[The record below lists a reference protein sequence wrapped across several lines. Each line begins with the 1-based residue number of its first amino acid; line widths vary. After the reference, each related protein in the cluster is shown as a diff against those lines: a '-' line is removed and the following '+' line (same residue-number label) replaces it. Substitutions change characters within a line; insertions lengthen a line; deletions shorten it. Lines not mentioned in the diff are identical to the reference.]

1 MQRFQYQY
9 GDRPLEG
16 FTIQRGVGRGGF
28 GEVYYAISDNGKQV
42 ALKTLQTYEQIE
54 LRGINQCM
62 NLKSPYLVT
71 IFDVKYNDEGKPF
84 VIMEYVSGPSLAD
97 IIRESPGGLGPQK
110 TAFFLREISKGLS
123 YLHGCGI
130 VHRDLKPGNIFYE
143 DGRVKIGDY
152 GLSKSMNTSVHSGQT
167 ITVGTVHY
175 MAPEIGAG
183 CYNRSIDIYA
193 MGVVVYEMLT
203 GQVPFFGNSPAE
215 VLMKH
220 MSSQPD
226 LSGIDET
233 FARMIRKAM
242 AKDPAERYSTVQEM
256 VEDVFGA
263 EHIRNS
269 VSQFRPESLS
279 IIAENLAKKI
289 TPQPGQAPIPGETPG
304 SVPKPASGAIGSHP
318 TGAGKSAGTAPRPE
332 TINDP
337 LNQKQRTILAVLAAV
352 MVSIGMGMLSGNR
365 FMMMPQTALMIGM
378 ILVAAKL
385 ILIARWKWLANLEE
399 ESAFLRQL
407 LVALVAAVPLTLLM
421 NVLHEKGGS
430 WLAVA
435 IGFGITDWWKLT
447 SPNRQQRVSLG
458 HAFGAGLVGFI
469 AAAIFNGQESIAAGV
484 VAGTCLVVQIW
495 SPFSM
500 SNSARIKFEQAQ
512 KISDPMK
519 RAAAMAAQAVNASD
533 ANPAVQAG
541 QAFVAAFNQAQ
552 PPAQTPKSSSNQTQ
566 GWLRVP
572 GFIRFLWLIVFIV
585 MVAVGVGAIVT
596 AGNTRNNEPLI
607 GIGVGCIWLGL
618 LAFLRVFATHISS
631 WYDYLIRPIIMSAC
645 LTGCLAG
652 AFLMGQS
659 HRDEEIFMSMIL
671 MIGGGLGFLV
681 CFIPLSVF
689 AGPKKPADNIPQPKP
704 QSGVYRNQAV
714 SPFKRVWAL
723 VLAGGML
730 FGFCGLHRFY
740 VGKIG
745 TGILWLLTGGLLGIG
760 QLIDI
765 LMIVFGGFRDKE
777 GRKLLMWESEE
788 EMKEILMN
796 QPEGIVPIPQPAAA
810 AAQAASPQPVQ
821 PMPAE
826 TAQPQ
831 APAIPS
837 HAASSGTHPV
847 SITDLPFSI
856 VRGIFGLIA
865 ALLGLA
871 AILVGLATVLH
882 LPQIVA
888 GGFPDP
894 SVAREME
901 SRFGRPDWAPM
912 LEQAGFA
919 LFSILL
925 IIATTV
931 TLFVRRHD
939 GAIHILRALAGNL
952 GLWMVFWLLKGCL
965 PILDANLLIGAKNGQ
980 PFGPILENLLH
991 PAEPM
996 ALVVAV
1002 AVFLISMAILAWPP
1016 KKKVVAAFP
1025 QAYGI

>member
-9 GDRPLEG
+9 GDKPLEG
-16 FTIQRGVGRGGF
+16 YTIQRGVGRGGF
-28 GEVYYAISDNGKQV
+28 GEVYYAISDSGKQV

-71 IFDVKYNDEGKPF
+71 IFDVKYNAEGKPF

-226 LSGIDET
+226 LAGIDET
-233 FARMIRKAM
+233 FARMIRRAM

-256 VEDVFGA
+256 VEDVFGS

-304 SVPKPASGAIGSHP
+304 SAPKPASGASGSHP
-318 TGAGKSAGTAPRPE
+318 AGVGKSAGAALRSE
-332 TINDP
+332 TVNDP
-337 LNQKQRTILAVLAAV
+337 LDRKQRTILAVLAAV
-352 MVSIGMGMLSGNR
+352 MVSIGTGMLSGHR
-365 FMMMPQTALMIGM
+365 FMMMPHTAMMIGM
-378 ILVAAKL
+378 ILVGAKL
-385 ILIARWKWLANLEE
+385 IMIARWKWLENLED
-399 ESAFLRQL
+399 ESGWLRHL
-407 LVALVAAVPLTLLM
+407 LIAAIAAVPITM
-421 NVLHEKGGS
+421 FINMINEKGGT
-430 WLAVA
+430 WLAIA
-435 IGFGITDWWKLT
+435 IGFGVTDWWKLT
-447 SPNRQQRVSLG
+447 SSNREQRVSLG
-458 HAFGAGLVGFI
+458 QAFGSGLVGFI
-469 AAAIFNGQESIAAGV
+469 AAAIFNGQEAMAAGV

-495 SPFSM
+495 SAFSM
-500 SNSARIKFEQAQ
+500 TNSARVKFEQVQ
-512 KISDPMK
+512 NIQDPLK

-533 ANPAVQAG
+533 ANPAAQAG
-541 QAFVAAFNQAQ
+541 QVIAEAFNQAQ
-552 PPAQTPKSSSNQTQ
+552 PLTQTPESSSMQAQ
-566 GWLRVP
+566 GRLRVP
-572 GFIRFLWLIVFIV
+572 GFVRFLWLIVFVLMI
-585 MVAVGVGAIVT
+585 AVGIGALV
-596 AGNTRNNEPLI
+596 AGSSSHRDEPLI
-607 GIGVGCIWLGL
+607 GVGVGCIWLGL
-618 LAFLRVFATHISS
+618 LAFLRVFAGHITS

-645 LTGCLAG
+645 LMGCIIGGIML
-652 AFLMGQS
+652 GQS
-659 HRDEEIFMSMIL
+659 RRGEEVFLSMMFMV
-671 MIGGGLGFLV
+671 GGGLGFLV

-689 AGPKKPADNIPQPKP
+689 AGPKKPTTDIPQSKVQPGLYSSP
-704 QSGVYRNQAV
+704 VV

-723 VLAGGML
+723 VLAGGMI

-745 TGILWLLTGGLLGIG
+745 TGILWLLTMGLFGIG

-765 LMIVFGGFRDKE
+765 LMIIFGGFRDKD

-788 EMKEILMN
+788 EMKDILRS
-796 QPEGIVPIPQPAAA
+796 QPEAAIPMPQPAAA
-810 AAQAASPQPVQ
+810 PAPAVYAQPIQPARTPGV
-821 PMPAE
+821 
-826 TAQPQ
+826 QPQ
-831 APAIPS
+831 APAIQPQ
-837 HAASSGTHPV
+837 AALSGTHKV
-847 SITDLPFSI
+847 SIAELPFNI

-865 ALLGLA
+865 ALLCLT

-894 SVAREME
+894 SLAQEMADH
-901 SRFGRPDWAPM
+901 FGRPDWAGM
-912 LEQAGFA
+912 LEQAGFV
-919 LFSILL
+919 LFTLLL

-939 GAIHILRALAGNL
+939 GAIHILRALAGNF
-952 GLWMVFWLLKGCL
+952 GLWMVFRLLNGCL
-965 PILDANLLIGAKNGQ
+965 PVLDANLLNSVKQGQ

-996 ALVVAV
+996 VLMVAV
-1002 AVFLISMAILAWPP
+1002 AVFLISMAVLAWPP

-1025 QAYGI
+1025 QAYGV